1 MDLKQLKI
9 QLKYRIE
16 PSPDG
21 GFIARPDDPSVQSIE
36 GRTREEVQQ
45 KIREQAFFNLAAEF
59 PPLKKVLESQ
69 LQHPGDGKTST
80 TFIVRS
86 SGGEK
91 QVITSATPEQTSL
104 FAKGMG
110 SLLGKTFP
118 DLAESVVLQ
127 GTVNRRTLT
136 TEEKTVLN
144 ASPSDP
150 DQTILGNA
158 PIVPETAARWPWILL
173 GSLLIGTVM
182 YLFLNHR

>member
-1 MDLKQLKI
+1 MDLKQLKM

-21 GFIARPDDPSVQSIE
+21 GFIARPDDPSAQSIE
-36 GRTREEVQQ
+36 GRTREDVQQ
-45 KIREQAFFNLAAEF
+45 KIREQAFFHLAAEF
-59 PPLKKVLESQ
+59 PRLKKVLEFQ

-80 TFIVRS
+80 TCVVRS
-86 SGGEK
+86 GGGEN
-91 QVITSATPEQTSL
+91 QVTTSATPERMSL
-104 FAKGMG
+104 FAKGMS
-110 SLLGKTFP
+110 SLLGKAFP

-144 ASPSDP
+144 ASPRNA
-150 DQTILGNA
+150 DQTIVGNA
-158 PIVPETAARWPWILL
+158 PIVPETATRWPWILL
-173 GSLLIGTVM
+173 GFLLIGAVM